1 MVVNRCVVAAA
12 LPCALVVTAMQAG
25 AQATTGTIVGRTL
38 DSTSQQPLS
47 NVTVS
52 VQGTQRGALTRNDGG
67 FTLGGVP
74 AGTYTVRANRI
85 GYGSQSQQVTVTAG
99 GTATVTFNLRPAATQ
114 LTEVVVTGLRHA
126 APRGDHR
133 RGGHGAGRGGQRRR
147 HLERRTSSSPAA
159 SRA

>member
-114 LTEVVVTGLRHA
+114 LTEVVVTGY
-126 APRGDHR
+126 GTQR
-133 RGGHGAGRGGQRRR
+133 REAITGAVATVPGRRGQRRR
-147 HLERRTSSSPAA
+147 HLERQPG
-159 SRA
+159 